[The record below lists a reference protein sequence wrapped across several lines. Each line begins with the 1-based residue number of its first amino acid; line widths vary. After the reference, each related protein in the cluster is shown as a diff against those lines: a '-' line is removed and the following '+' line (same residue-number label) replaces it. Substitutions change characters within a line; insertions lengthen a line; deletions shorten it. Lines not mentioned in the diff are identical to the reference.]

1 MCRLVALVSAMA
13 FGALAVGAVAM
24 AAPPTRSTESF
35 DDTFTIPAAPA
46 GPCAYAIQGHST
58 GTVRSTEFF
67 DSAGNLIRAID
78 VFPRARVTFSANGK
92 SISTVTPSVGH
103 ATFNADGSAT
113 VAITGLSGHL
123 ITGGGPPQAADVGRI
138 VFYFSS
144 PDDLDPDLIFQAGQF
159 KDGPFPQLCDVL
171 AP

>member
-1 MCRLVALVSAMA
+1 MRRLVALVAA
-13 FGALAVGAVAM
+13 VVFGALAAVAV
-24 AAPPTRSTESF
+24 AIAGPPTHSTESF
-35 DDTFTIPAAPA
+35 DNTFTIPAAPA

-58 GTVRSTEFF
+58 GTVKSTEFV

-78 VFPRARVTFSANGK
+78 VFPTARVTFSANGK

-159 KDGPFPQLCDVL
+159 NDGPFPQLCEVL

>member
-1 MCRLVALVSAMA
+1 VK
-13 FGALAVGAVAM
+13 
-24 AAPPTRSTESF
+24 
-35 DDTFTIPAAPA
+35 
-46 GPCAYAIQGHST
+46 
-58 GTVRSTEFF
+58 STEFV

-78 VFPRARVTFSANGK
+78 VFPTARVTFSANGK

-103 ATFNADGSAT
+103 TTFNADGSAT

-123 ITGGGPPQAADVGRI
+123 IMGGGPPQAADVGRI

-144 PDDLDPDLIFQAGQF
+144 PDDFDPDLIFQAGQF
-159 KDGPFPQLCDVL
+159 NDGPFPQLCEVL

>member
-1 MCRLVALVSAMA
+1 MRRLVAIVAAM
-13 FGALAVGAVAM
+13 GVGVLAAGAVAT
-24 AAPPTRSTESF
+24 AGPPTHSTETF
-35 DDTFTIPAAPA
+35 DDVFTIPAAPA

-58 GTVRSTEFF
+58 GTVKTTEFV
-67 DSAGNLIRAID
+67 DRSGNLIRAID

-103 ATFNADGSAT
+103 TTFNADGSAT

-123 ITGGGPPQAADVGRI
+123 VTGGGPPQAVDVGRI

-144 PDDLDPDLIFQAGQF
+144 PDDMDPDVLFQAGKF
-159 KDGPFPQLCDVL
+159 NDGPFPQLCDVL

>member
-1 MCRLVALVSAMA
+1 MRRLVTLVAA
-13 FGALAVGAVAM
+13 IGVGALTAGAVAT
-24 AAPPTRSTESF
+24 AGPPTHSTESF
-35 DDTFTIPAAPA
+35 DNVFTIPAAPE

-58 GTVRSTEFF
+58 GTVKTTEFF

-123 ITGGGPPQAADVGRI
+123 ITGGGPPLAADVGRI

-144 PDDLDPDLIFQAGQF
+144 PDDMDPDVIFQAGKF
-159 KDGPFPQLCDVL
+159 NDGPFPQLCDVL